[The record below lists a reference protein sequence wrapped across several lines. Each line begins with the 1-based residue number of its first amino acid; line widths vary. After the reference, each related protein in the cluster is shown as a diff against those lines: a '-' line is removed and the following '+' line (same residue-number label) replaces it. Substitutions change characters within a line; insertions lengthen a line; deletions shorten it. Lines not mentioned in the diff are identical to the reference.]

1 MLVVDHTQIKNCFKG
16 EVPMMP
22 HTKRILCADH
32 DLDTCGMIVVLL
44 GSEGYEVKIA
54 TKVSD
59 ALRMAQSERFG
70 LYLLDDLF
78 EDGSGLELL
87 ASIRAF
93 DPETPVIVYSADGHT
108 AARRESLENG
118 AQAFIAKPAEIDL
131 VINTIQRL
139 TAEVETAAS

>member
-1 MLVVDHTQIKNCFKG
+1 MLVVEQTQIKNRFKG
-16 EVPMMP
+16 EEPMMP

-32 DLDTCGMIVVLL
+32 DPDTCGMIVCLL
-44 GSEGYEVKIA
+44 GLEGYEVKIA

-59 ALRMAQSERFG
+59 ALRIAQSERFD

-78 EDGSGLELL
+78 EDGEGLELL

-93 DPETPVIVYSADGHT
+93 DPETPAIIYSADGRESV
-108 AARRESLENG
+108 RRESLESG
-118 AQAFIAKPAEIDL
+118 AQAFIAKPSEIEL

-139 TAEVETAAS
+139 VAEVEVLA